1 MFRRLCAEV
10 LGVSSLLTCGVG
22 EELLNVREIR
32 LPRTIQ
38 EVSSSAPRPRDIFTT
53 WAPTLGQLLGLVHHT
68 IFDRL

>member
-22 EELLNVREIR
+22 EELLSVREIR

-38 EVSSSAPRPRDIFTT
+38 EVNSSGPRPRDTFTIGTCT
-53 WAPTLGQLLGLVHHT
+53 WVT
-68 IFDRL
+68 IWARALHYI